1 MENEHILNK
10 LMTALNSLSDKEL
23 HQLASL
29 FEQQEA
35 SQALI
40 KLIESTLA
48 LREAE
53 RKSKSEIPKKPTEG
67 KEFKGESRE
76 IDNVSIQNRQ
86 GGVHS
91 MDDIRDTFALREAER
106 KSKSE
111 IPKKPTEGKEFK
123 GESREIDNVSI
134 QNRQGGV
141 HSMDDIRDT
150 FVALLN
156 DRNIFPSIKSV
167 VKALDASFNWGIA
180 YKNFLKRGRRDL
192 IKKCLRKLDSST
204 EREQRKMLKSFL
216 SRIEKQV
223 GEMGQYRELLRILA
237 GNE

>member
-29 FEQQEA
+29 FKQQEA

-91 MDDIRDTFALREAER
+91 MDDIRDTF
-106 KSKSE
+106 
-111 IPKKPTEGKEFK
+111 
-123 GESREIDNVSI
+123 
-134 QNRQGGV
+134 
-141 HSMDDIRDT
+141 
-150 FVALLN
+150 VALLN
-156 DRNIFPSIKSV
+156 DRNIFPSIKNV

-180 YKNFLKRGRRDL
+180 YKNFWKRGRRDL
-192 IKKCLRKLDSST
+192 IKKCLRNLDSST
-204 EREQRKMLKSFL
+204 EREQRKMLKFFL